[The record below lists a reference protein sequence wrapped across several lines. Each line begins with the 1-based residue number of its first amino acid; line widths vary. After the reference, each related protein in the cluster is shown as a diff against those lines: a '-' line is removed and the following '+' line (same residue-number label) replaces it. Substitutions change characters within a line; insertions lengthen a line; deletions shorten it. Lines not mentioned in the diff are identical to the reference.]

1 MQISLT
7 LPANGLT
14 VEQAR
19 DILGE
24 AIQDETAQAQVR
36 MAYFAGLCHE
46 LEETHHM
53 SSAEFIERFEAGELG
68 DDQYLFDW
76 YAAKQGLD
84 YWSQRYHL
92 LSTVTL

>member
-36 MAYFAGLCHE
+36 MAYFAGLCREREADHQ
-46 LEETHHM
+46 M
-53 SSAEFIERFEAGELG
+53 SSAEFVERYDAVGLGEG
-68 DDQYLFDW
+68 QYLLDW
-76 YAAKQGLD
+76 YAAKQGLG
-84 YWSQRYHL
+84 YWTQRYHL
-92 LSTVTL
+92 LSKVTL

>member
-24 AIQDETAQAQVR
+24 SIQDETAQAQVR
-36 MAYFAGLCHE
+36 MAYFAGLCRE
-46 LEETHHM
+46 LEAAHQM
-53 SSAEFIERFEAGELG
+53 SSAEFFERFEAGELG

-92 LSTVTL
+92 LSKVTL

>member
-36 MAYFAGLCHE
+36 MAYFAGLCRE
-46 LEETHHM
+46 LEAAHHM
-53 SSAEFIERFEAGELG
+53 SSVEFFERFEAGELG

-92 LSTVTL
+92 LSKVTL

>member
-7 LPANGLT
+7 LPSNGLT

-36 MAYFAGLCHE
+36 MAYFAGLCRE
-46 LEETHHM
+46 LEVTQQM
-53 SSAEFIERFEAGELG
+53 TSAEFIERFEAGELG
-68 DDQYLFDW
+68 DDQHLFD
-76 YAAKQGLD
+76 
-84 YWSQRYHL
+84 
-92 LSTVTL
+92 